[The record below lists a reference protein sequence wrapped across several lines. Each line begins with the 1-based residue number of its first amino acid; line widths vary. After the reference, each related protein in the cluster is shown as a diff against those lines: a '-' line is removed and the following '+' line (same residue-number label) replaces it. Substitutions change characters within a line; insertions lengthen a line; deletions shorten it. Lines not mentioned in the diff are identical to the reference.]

1 MPGRSSSRT
10 CFAVRGNAESVR
22 IPHGSPV
29 GPTPFSGSART
40 SFHTCATTERVSTG
54 HNEVRERSLPREWTA
69 QVLHDNVTWS
79 MWRLRKR
86 SSLARLKGSAPF
98 LLLPFF
104 ALWFGTLPMIK
115 FDVKITQS
123 HVHFFF
129 FFLLLV
135 ALWRRNRR
143 SCGSCCSKTIWFW
156 LRHFVFQYTSYIL
169 CRTGSR

>member
-40 SFHTCATTERVSTG
+40 SFHTCATTERVSTC
-54 HNEVRERSLPREWTA
+54 HNEVRERTLPRGWTA
-69 QVLHDNVTWS
+69 HVLHDNVTWS

-104 ALWFGTLPMIK
+104 ALWFGTLPMFIEVTCQDGKKNK
-115 FDVKITQS
+115 FSSNPVMGGRERRIHLRIDTQTYRQ
-123 HVHFFF
+123 
-129 FFLLLV
+129 FLFS
-135 ALWRRNRR
+135 N
-143 SCGSCCSKTIWFW
+143 
-156 LRHFVFQYTSYIL
+156 
-169 CRTGSR
+169 